1 MARVS
6 KKVSAAQREAE
17 NAPHRIWKTA
27 IYARLSDF
35 DDVLRDTESLEV
47 QISYIKEYINHR
59 DDLMLLDVSLPDGS
73 GFSVCAAARHTAP
86 ALPVIFLTASDDELS
101 VVTGLDMGA
110 EDYIAKPFRPL
121 ELLSRIRTALRR
133 KGKAAAPLRLLDVT
147 VDPGRGR
154 VEKAGR
160 EIVLSALEYKLLM
173 LFLTH
178 PGTVLSRDVLLSE
191 LWDAGGDYVTDNTLT
206 VYIKRL
212 REKLEDDPQNPR
224 LIKTVRGLGYKAGD

>member
-1 MARVS
+1 MERILLVEDD
-6 KKVSAAQREAE
+6 AA
-17 NAPHRIWKTA
+17 I
-27 IYARLSDF
+27 
-35 DDVLRDTESLEV
+35 VESLGLLLRQQGFQV
-47 QISYIKEYINHR
+47 SCASSQAGALALLAQPF
-59 DDLMLLDVSLPDGS
+59 DLMLLDVSLPDGS

-86 ALPVIFLTASDDELS
+86 ELPVIFLTASDDELS

-110 EDYIAKPFRPL
+110 EDYITKPFRPL

-178 PGTVLSRDVLLSE
+178 PGTVLSRDALLSE

>member
-1 MARVS
+1 M
-6 KKVSAAQREAE
+6 
-17 NAPHRIWKTA
+17 
-27 IYARLSDF
+27 
-35 DDVLRDTESLEV
+35 
-47 QISYIKEYINHR
+47 
-59 DDLMLLDVSLPDGS
+59 
-73 GFSVCAAARHTAP
+73 
-86 ALPVIFLTASDDELS
+86 
-101 VVTGLDMGA
+101 
-110 EDYIAKPFRPL
+110 
-121 ELLSRIRTALRR
+121 
-133 KGKAAAPLRLLDVT
+133 T

>member
-1 MARVS
+1 MERILLVEDD
-6 KKVSAAQREAE
+6 AA
-17 NAPHRIWKTA
+17 I
-27 IYARLSDF
+27 
-35 DDVLRDTESLEV
+35 VESLSQLLRQQGFQV
-47 QISYIKEYINHR
+47 SCAFSQAGALALLSQPF
-59 DDLMLLDVSLPDGS
+59 DLMLLDVSLPDGS

-86 ALPVIFLTASDDELS
+86 ELPVIFLTASDDELS

-178 PGTVLSRDVLLSE
+178 PGTVLSRDALLSE

>member
-1 MARVS
+1 MERILLVEDD
-6 KKVSAAQREAE
+6 AA
-17 NAPHRIWKTA
+17 I
-27 IYARLSDF
+27 
-35 DDVLRDTESLEV
+35 VESLSQLLRQQGFQV
-47 QISYIKEYINHR
+47 SCAFSQAGALALLSQPF
-59 DDLMLLDVSLPDGS
+59 DLMLLDVSLPDGS

-86 ALPVIFLTASDDELS
+86 ELPVIFLTASDDELS

-178 PGTVLSRDVLLSE
+178 PGTVMSRDVLLSE

>member
-1 MARVS
+1 MERILLVEDD
-6 KKVSAAQREAE
+6 AA
-17 NAPHRIWKTA
+17 I
-27 IYARLSDF
+27 
-35 DDVLRDTESLEV
+35 VESLSQLLRQQGFQV
-47 QISYIKEYINHR
+47 SCAFSQAGALALLSQPF
-59 DDLMLLDVSLPDGS
+59 DLMLLDVSLPDGS

-86 ALPVIFLTASDDELS
+86 ELPVIFLTASDDELS

>member
-1 MARVS
+1 MERILLVEDD
-6 KKVSAAQREAE
+6 AA
-17 NAPHRIWKTA
+17 I
-27 IYARLSDF
+27 
-35 DDVLRDTESLEV
+35 VESLSLLLWQQGFQV
-47 QISYIKEYINHR
+47 SCASSQAGALALLAQPF
-59 DDLMLLDVSLPDGS
+59 DLMLLDVSLPDGS

-86 ALPVIFLTASDDELS
+86 ELPVIFLTASDDELS

-133 KGKAAAPLRLLDVT
+133 KGKAAAPLRMLDVT

-178 PGTVLSRDVLLSE
+178 PGTVLSRDALLSE

>member
-1 MARVS
+1 MERILLVEDDAAIVQSLSQLLRQQGFQVS
-6 KKVSAAQREAE
+6 CASSQASALALLGE
-17 NAPHRIWKTA
+17 
-27 IYARLSDF
+27 DF
-35 DDVLRDTESLEV
+35 
-47 QISYIKEYINHR
+47 
-59 DDLMLLDVSLPDGS
+59 DLMLLDVSLPDGS
-73 GFSVCAAARHTAP
+73 GFAVCAAARHTAP
-86 ALPVIFLTASDDELS
+86 DLPVIFLTASDDELS

-133 KGKAAAPLRLLDVT
+133 KGKSAAALRLMDVT

-160 EIVLSALEYKLLM
+160 EVMLSALEYKLLM

-178 PGTVLSRDVLLSE
+178 PGAVLSRDVLLSE
-191 LWDAGGDYVTDNTLT
+191 LWDAGGDFVTDNTLT

-212 REKLEDDPQNPR
+212 REKLEDDPQSPR
-224 LIKTVRGLGYKAGD
+224 LIKTIRGLGYKAGD

>member
-1 MARVS
+1 MERILLVEDD
-6 KKVSAAQREAE
+6 AA
-17 NAPHRIWKTA
+17 I
-27 IYARLSDF
+27 
-35 DDVLRDTESLEV
+35 VESLSQLLRQQGFQV
-47 QISYIKEYINHR
+47 SCAFSQAGALALLSQPF
-59 DDLMLLDVSLPDGS
+59 DLMLLDVSLPDGS

-86 ALPVIFLTASDDELS
+86 ELPVIFLTASDDELS

-133 KGKAAAPLRLLDVT
+133 KGKAAAPLRMLDVT

-178 PGTVLSRDVLLSE
+178 PGTVMSRDVLLSE

-212 REKLEDDPQNPR
+212 REKMEDDPQNPR

>member
-1 MARVS
+1 MERILLVEDDPAIVESLGQLLRQQGFQV
-6 KKVSAAQREAE
+6 E
-17 NAPHRIWKTA
+17 NACSQEKA
-27 IYARLSDF
+27 LALLSQPF
-35 DDVLRDTESLEV
+35 
-47 QISYIKEYINHR
+47 
-59 DDLMLLDVSLPDGS
+59 DLMLLDVSLPDGS
-73 GFSVCAAARHTAP
+73 GFSVCAAARHTVP
-86 ALPVIFLTASDDELS
+86 GLPVIFLTASDDELS

-133 KGKAAAPLRLLDVT
+133 KGKTTPVLRLGDIT

-160 EIVLSALEYKLLM
+160 EMVLSALEYKLLM
-173 LFLTH
+173 LLLTH
-178 PGTVLSRDVLLSE
+178 PGAVLSRDALLGE
-191 LWDAGGDYVTDNTLT
+191 LWDAGGDFVTDNTLT

-212 REKLEDDPQNPR
+212 REKLEDDPQNPQ

>member
-1 MARVS
+1 MERILLVEDD
-6 KKVSAAQREAE
+6 AA
-17 NAPHRIWKTA
+17 I
-27 IYARLSDF
+27 
-35 DDVLRDTESLEV
+35 VESLSLLLRQQGFQV
-47 QISYIKEYINHR
+47 SCASSQAGALALLAQPF
-59 DDLMLLDVSLPDGS
+59 DLMLLDVSLPDGS

-86 ALPVIFLTASDDELS
+86 ELPVIFLTASDDELS

-178 PGTVLSRDVLLSE
+178 PGTVLSRDALLSE

-212 REKLEDDPQNPR
+212 REKMEDDPQNPR

>member
-1 MARVS
+1 MERILLVEDD
-6 KKVSAAQREAE
+6 AA
-17 NAPHRIWKTA
+17 I
-27 IYARLSDF
+27 
-35 DDVLRDTESLEV
+35 VESLSLLLRQQGFQV
-47 QISYIKEYINHR
+47 SCASSQAGALALLAQPF
-59 DDLMLLDVSLPDGS
+59 DLMLLDVSLPDGS

-110 EDYIAKPFRPL
+110 DDYIAKPFRPL

-212 REKLEDDPQNPR
+212 REKMEDDPQNPR

>member
-1 MARVS
+1 MERILLVEDD
-6 KKVSAAQREAE
+6 AA
-17 NAPHRIWKTA
+17 I
-27 IYARLSDF
+27 
-35 DDVLRDTESLEV
+35 VESLSQLLRQQGFQV
-47 QISYIKEYINHR
+47 SCAFSQAGALALLSQPF
-59 DDLMLLDVSLPDGS
+59 DLMLLDVSLPDGS

-86 ALPVIFLTASDDELS
+86 ELPVIFLTASDDELS

-212 REKLEDDPQNPR
+212 REKMEDDPQNPR

>member
-1 MARVS
+1 MERILLVEDD
-6 KKVSAAQREAE
+6 AA
-17 NAPHRIWKTA
+17 I
-27 IYARLSDF
+27 
-35 DDVLRDTESLEV
+35 VESLSLLLRQQGFQV
-47 QISYIKEYINHR
+47 SCASSQAGALALLAQPF
-59 DDLMLLDVSLPDGS
+59 DLMLLDVSLPDGS

-86 ALPVIFLTASDDELS
+86 ELPVIFLTASDDELS

-133 KGKAAAPLRLLDVT
+133 KGKAAAPLRMLDVT

-178 PGTVLSRDVLLSE
+178 PGTVLSRDALLSE

>member
-1 MARVS
+1 MERILLVEDD
-6 KKVSAAQREAE
+6 AA
-17 NAPHRIWKTA
+17 I
-27 IYARLSDF
+27 
-35 DDVLRDTESLEV
+35 VESLSQLLRQQGFQV
-47 QISYIKEYINHR
+47 SCAFSQAGALALLSQPF
-59 DDLMLLDVSLPDGS
+59 DLMLLDVSLPDGS

-86 ALPVIFLTASDDELS
+86 ELPVIFLTASDDELS

-178 PGTVLSRDVLLSE
+178 PGTVMSRDVLLSE

-212 REKLEDDPQNPR
+212 REKMEDDPQNPR